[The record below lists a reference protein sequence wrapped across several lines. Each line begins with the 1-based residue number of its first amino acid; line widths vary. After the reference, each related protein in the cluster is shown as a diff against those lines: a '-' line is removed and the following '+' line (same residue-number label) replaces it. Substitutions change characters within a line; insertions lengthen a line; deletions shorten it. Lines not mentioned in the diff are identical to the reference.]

1 MIALTL
7 SDKKT
12 ATTALFT
19 KEFFDYFLV
28 REISITTNHTYTI
41 DGHIQKDYYTEEEL
55 ECLRDTTLADWKSL
69 RPFCYNLI
77 KGKKLPAKFTINMQL
92 SQDNVARFL
101 NQAGLDYD
109 ISNVK
114 GLYLHFYYEQQV
126 LKAVTGTSL
135 NIFTLDKS
143 LDHAWDE
150 MVKQIF
156 KHNEIPFES

>member
-12 ATTALFT
+12 ATTALFA
-19 KEFFDYFLV
+19 KEVFDYFLV
-28 REISITTNHTYTI
+28 KEISITTNHTYTI

-55 ECLRDTTLADWKSL
+55 ESLRDQTYADWHSL
-69 RPFCYNLI
+69 RPFCFNLI
-77 KGKKLPAKFTINMQL
+77 KGKKLPARFTIVMQL
-92 SQDNVARFL
+92 SESNVIKFL
-101 NQAGLDYD
+101 KQSGLDYD
-109 ISNVK
+109 ATAVK
-114 GLYLHFYYEQQV
+114 GLYLHIHYDNQV

-143 LDHAWDE
+143 LDHAWDD

-156 KHNEIPFES
+156 RHHEIPFES